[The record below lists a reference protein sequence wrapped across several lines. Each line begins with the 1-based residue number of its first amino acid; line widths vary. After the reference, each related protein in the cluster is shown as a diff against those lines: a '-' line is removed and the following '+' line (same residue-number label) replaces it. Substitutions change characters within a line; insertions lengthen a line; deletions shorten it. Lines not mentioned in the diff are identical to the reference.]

1 VDSLGS
7 INIITNNGAHL
18 QGRGLESSA
27 IGQAGAN
34 KEAKVVDMNQRTNFP
49 LNVQRKKNKNDFY
62 RFLLQQNTAVEGGG
76 QEAKV
81 NNDILIPRSIL
92 KKNEV
97 PQYKRGPD
105 DVEDELDEFDAY
117 GSGAE
122 DIAHNEAVVGRQ
134 LKGPLL
140 SPKTFSQNFLEN
152 QYRSFQIQER
162 ANYLM

>member
-1 VDSLGS
+1 LDLNQSQAVAAAAKEAVVDSLGS
-7 INIITNNGAHL
+7 INIITSNGAHL
-18 QGRGLESSA
+18 QGRGLDHQA
-27 IGQAGAN
+27 PGQDGSN

-62 RFLLQQNTAVEGGG
+62 RFLLQQNTAVEGGS

-97 PQYKRGPD
+97 PQYKRGLD

-122 DIAHNEAVVGRQ
+122 DIAHNEAVVGR
-134 LKGPLL
+134 
-140 SPKTFSQNFLEN
+140 
-152 QYRSFQIQER
+152 
-162 ANYLM
+162 